1 MTHHGEFLRKLTK
14 DDKLVE
20 ALQNDY
26 KQAKLEAKD
35 KAMLEY
41 AVKLTR
47 EPNQIMKDDIEAI
60 KKEGFSDQDILDINQ
75 ITSLFNYI
83 NRTVLGLGVE
93 LEDTYES
100 SYEKMDNHS

>member
-14 DDKLVE
+14 DDELVE

-35 KAMLEY
+35 KVMLEY

-47 EPNQIMKDDIEAI
+47 EPNQITKDDIEAL
-60 KKEGFSDQDILDINQ
+60 KKEDFGDRDILDINQ

-83 NRTVLGLGVE
+83 NRMALGLGVE